1 MNISLK
7 DVTRDNFEAICDLD
21 VTEEQEEYVAINAYT
36 LAEAAYN
43 TSYVVQAI
51 YKNDMPV
58 GLFMW
63 VPTKGSKVEIW
74 RFMIDKKYQN
84 HGIGRQAL
92 TLAVQKITL
101 DSQIKII
108 EICYDPKNTIA
119 RNFYL
124 SYGFQE
130 IGMDADN
137 EEMLAIL
144 TI

>member
-1 MNISLK
+1 M
-7 DVTRDNFEAICDLD
+7 
-21 VTEEQEEYVAINAYT
+21 
-36 LAEAAYN
+36 
-43 TSYVVQAI
+43 
-51 YKNDMPV
+51 
-58 GLFMW
+58 
-63 VPTKGSKVEIW
+63 EIW

-92 TLAVQKITL
+92 TLAVQKIAL

>member
-58 GLFMW
+58 GLFM
-63 VPTKGSKVEIW
+63 
-74 RFMIDKKYQN
+74 
-84 HGIGRQAL
+84 
-92 TLAVQKITL
+92 
-101 DSQIKII
+101 
-108 EICYDPKNTIA
+108 
-119 RNFYL
+119 
-124 SYGFQE
+124 
-130 IGMDADN
+130 
-137 EEMLAIL
+137 
-144 TI
+144 